1 MASASFTHGMDP
13 ELRAEIEKIARFED
27 RSASYVANLA
37 IRGFVDERQATRD
50 LVREGLR
57 QVETGAPS
65 IPPDEVRDWLLADV
79 DRPFPEG
86 WKAPLSAP
94 MRLEYLRSSQPGLR
108 WVRAYYRRHPQLD
121 IRRAAASLRTAETVL
136 SEHPAAGRRFEDFEA
151 VRDT

>member
-1 MASASFTHGMDP
+1 MASASFTHRMDS

-27 RSASYVANLA
+27 RSASWVANLA

-65 IPPDEVRDWLLADV
+65 IPPDEVRDWLLADD

-86 WKAPLSAP
+86 RK
-94 MRLEYLRSSQPGLR
+94 
-108 WVRAYYRRHPQLD
+108 
-121 IRRAAASLRTAETVL
+121 IR
-136 SEHPAAGRRFEDFEA
+136 
-151 VRDT
+151 